1 MNSAM
6 TKRLER
12 LERKSGTTIE
22 AEIEKLPYAMKLA
35 ILKRVR
41 EEIAAQKATGFD
53 VEPNDGD
60 HESQKIG
67 LIRYFRDEYLTA
79 AESSLSKRPENAQQ
93 TLPLYPGWQAR
104 RNGDFPNPVSL
115 PD

>member
-1 MNSAM
+1 MSSAM

-12 LERKSGTTIE
+12 LEQKSGTTIE
-22 AEIEKLPYAMKLA
+22 AEIEKMPYDMKLA

-53 VEPNDGD
+53 VEPPSDGD
-60 HESQKIG
+60 DETQKIG

-79 AESSLSKRPENAQQ
+79 IESKQ
-93 TLPLYPGWQAR
+93 
-104 RNGDFPNPVSL
+104 
-115 PD
+115 